1 MTDSTKKPQQNM
13 ANSPAEMLKI
23 LADISFMKPDELSQ
37 KMRSLHETHFHTL
50 DMEETPR
57 PYIENDAADI
67 RAADIEHFAMQ
78 LVDISKQSREDGN
91 ILWGRIQGT
100 KYEAQAQTLVADT
113 LRSYGIED
121 VRQDFFP
128 IRFPQWN
135 PTKNELTI
143 TQSNELEAPLTF
155 ENAITPFPSG
165 VTEECGVEAEI
176 IYVGQG
182 TSAELQGRNL
192 EGKIVLLQADFSA
205 GGPMYSSARTAYSR
219 IASGIYG
226 NPAGLIAWWTL
237 PGAKQIATRVG
248 AMGGGDAVGAA
259 IPWISI
265 GYDDGLYLRK
275 LLDRATTD
283 EPVKAKMCVQ
293 GHMEDGS
300 TRQSSNVYGFIPG
313 TTGKSVVMTFHSD
326 SYFYGLHDNGGTAA
340 MVMAVAKHYASRPLH
355 ERGHGLVVM
364 SVGDHEHPGVG
375 ATDHFIEQN
384 HEFVRDEML
393 MVLRPEK
400 LGLIAQTK
408 EGPIQAKSNQAIPAM
423 QLITNRSPIL
433 LEIFKQAVDEYAL
446 PTADFYYQ
454 DPAADETHFHPPFA
468 KFDDLN
474 AISTGW
480 AISSYA
486 YHSTADYD
494 LGLISFKL
502 LEKYAKAHI
511 FIIDSLAEVTKE
523 DLLEDSAPLPEKSI
537 YSSELFKLFYG
548 NF

>member
-13 ANSPAEMLKI
+13 ANSPAELLKI

-100 KYEAQAQTLVADT
+100 KYEAQAQALVADT

-143 TQSNELEAPLTF
+143 TQSNEFEAPLTF

-165 VTEECGVEAEI
+165 VTDEFGIEAEI
-176 IYVGQG
+176 VYVGQG

-226 NPAGLIAWWTL
+226 NPAGLLLGGRFLAPNKLQHASVLWAVVILLAQQSL
-237 PGAKQIATRVG
+237 GSLL
-248 AMGGGDAVGAA
+248 AM
-259 IPWISI
+259 
-265 GYDDGLYLRK
+265 
-275 LLDRATTD
+275 
-283 EPVKAKMCVQ
+283 M
-293 GHMEDGS
+293 
-300 TRQSSNVYGFIPG
+300 
-313 TTGKSVVMTFHSD
+313 
-326 SYFYGLHDNGGTAA
+326 
-340 MVMAVAKHYASRPLH
+340 MAYTYASCWIVQPQKSQLKRKCAFKATWKMA
-355 ERGHGLVVM
+355 RLVSLV
-364 SVGDHEHPGVG
+364 
-375 ATDHFIEQN
+375 TF
-384 HEFVRDEML
+384 
-393 MVLRPEK
+393 MV
-400 LGLIAQTK
+400 
-408 EGPIQAKSNQAIPAM
+408 
-423 QLITNRSPIL
+423 
-433 LEIFKQAVDEYAL
+433 
-446 PTADFYYQ
+446 
-454 DPAADETHFHPPFA
+454 
-468 KFDDLN
+468 
-474 AISTGW
+474 
-480 AISSYA
+480 
-486 YHSTADYD
+486 
-494 LGLISFKL
+494 SFRVQQVNP
-502 LEKYAKAHI
+502 
-511 FIIDSLAEVTKE
+511 SL
-523 DLLEDSAPLPEKSI
+523 
-537 YSSELFKLFYG
+537 
-548 NF
+548 